1 MSPALLNRAQK
12 LVAVELLCVL
22 SSLGHSPLRRS
33 HCMAFVAF
41 SSILLDVSAI
51 PNLVRIVVQF
61 SATGFIKDLI
71 LLSAH
76 CLHFFD

>member
-1 MSPALLNRAQK
+1 
-12 LVAVELLCVL
+12 
-22 SSLGHSPLRRS
+22 
-33 HCMAFVAF
+33 MAFVAF

-61 SATGFIKDLI
+61 SAAGFIEDI

-76 CLHFFD
+76 CLNFLD